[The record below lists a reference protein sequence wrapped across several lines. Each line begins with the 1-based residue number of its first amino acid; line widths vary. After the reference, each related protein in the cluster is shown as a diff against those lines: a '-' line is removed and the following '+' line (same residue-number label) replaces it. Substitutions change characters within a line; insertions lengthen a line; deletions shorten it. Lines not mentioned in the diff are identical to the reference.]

1 MDETSCQNV
10 PNVTRVL
17 YAPGEKNTQTKHP
30 VKFGIN
36 VTGFQGINCNSYME
50 VNTKNNA
57 FQFVITLCHYRIENM
72 ENTFGKHLIEEAINN
87 ENLSDEEIKKYLSSK
102 SLNEMDLINK
112 INNELYNDNSQQ
124 ISIEKIQRICRK
136 EDNNNS
142 RKIWN
147 EKRSRLLENLS
158 NPLISEI
165 NSKERKINIILD
177 NARIHHA
184 KIVEKACEIL
194 NINLIFLQPYCPD
207 LNPIEDVW
215 RKIKSKIYKSIYKN
229 LNELIEIFK
238 EKYYQIVDSKS
249 FYKKWMDEYLGT
261 NIW

>member
-1 MDETSCQNV
+1 
-10 PNVTRVL
+10 
-17 YAPGEKNTQTKHP
+17 
-30 VKFGIN
+30 
-36 VTGFQGINCNSYME
+36 ME
-50 VNTKNNA
+50 ENTKNNA

-72 ENTFGKHLIEEAINN
+72 ENTLGKHLIEKAINN
-87 ENLSDEEIKKYLSSK
+87 KNLSDEEIKIYLSSK
-102 SLNEMDLINK
+102 SLNKMDLINK
-112 INNELYNDNSQQ
+112 INNELYNNNSQQ
-124 ISIEKIQRICRK
+124 TSIEKIQKICRK
-136 EDNNNS
+136 EDYNNS

-147 EKRSRLLENLS
+147 EKRFRLLENLS
-158 NPLISEI
+158 NPKIYDI
-165 NSKERKINIILD
+165 NSKEKRINLILD

-184 KIVEKACEIL
+184 KIVEKVCEIL

-215 RKIKSKIYKSIYKN
+215 RIIKSKLYKSIYEN

-249 FYKKWMDEYLGT
+249 FYEKWVDEYLGT

>member
-1 MDETSCQNV
+1 
-10 PNVTRVL
+10 
-17 YAPGEKNTQTKHP
+17 
-30 VKFGIN
+30 
-36 VTGFQGINCNSYME
+36 ME
-50 VNTKNNA
+50 ENTKNNA

-72 ENTFGKHLIEEAINN
+72 ENTLGKHLIEKAINN
-87 ENLSDEEIKKYLSSK
+87 KNLSDEEIKIYLSSK
-102 SLNEMDLINK
+102 SLNKMDLINK
-112 INNELYNDNSQQ
+112 INNELYNNNSQQ
-124 ISIEKIQRICRK
+124 TSIEKIQKICRK

-147 EKRSRLLENLS
+147 EKRFRLLENLS
-158 NPLISEI
+158 NPKIYDI
-165 NSKERKINIILD
+165 NSKEKRINLILD

-184 KIVEKACEIL
+184 KIVEKVCEIL

-215 RKIKSKIYKSIYKN
+215 RIIKSKLYKSIYEN

-249 FYKKWMDEYLGT
+249 FYEKWVDEYLGT

>member
-1 MDETSCQNV
+1 
-10 PNVTRVL
+10 
-17 YAPGEKNTQTKHP
+17 
-30 VKFGIN
+30 
-36 VTGFQGINCNSYME
+36 
-50 VNTKNNA
+50 
-57 FQFVITLCHYRIENM
+57 
-72 ENTFGKHLIEEAINN
+72 
-87 ENLSDEEIKKYLSSK
+87 
-102 SLNEMDLINK
+102 MDLINK
-112 INNELYNDNSQQ
+112 INNELYNNNSQQ
-124 ISIEKIQRICRK
+124 TSIEKIQKICRK

-147 EKRSRLLENLS
+147 EKRFRLLENLS
-158 NPLISEI
+158 NPKIYDI
-165 NSKERKINIILD
+165 NSKEKRINLILD

-184 KIVEKACEIL
+184 KIVEKVCEIL

-215 RKIKSKIYKSIYKN
+215 RIIKSKLYKSIYEN

-249 FYKKWMDEYLGT
+249 FYEKWVDEYLGT

>member
-1 MDETSCQNV
+1 
-10 PNVTRVL
+10 
-17 YAPGEKNTQTKHP
+17 
-30 VKFGIN
+30 
-36 VTGFQGINCNSYME
+36 ME
-50 VNTKNNA
+50 ENTKNNA

-72 ENTFGKHLIEEAINN
+72 ENTLGKHLIEKAINN
-87 ENLSDEEIKKYLSSK
+87 KNLSDEKIKIYLSSK
-102 SLNEMDLINK
+102 SLNKMDLINK
-112 INNELYNDNSQQ
+112 INNELYNNNSQQ
-124 ISIEKIQRICRK
+124 TSIEKIQKICRK
-136 EDNNNS
+136 EDYNNS

-147 EKRSRLLENLS
+147 EKRFRLLENLS
-158 NPLISEI
+158 NPKIYDI
-165 NSKERKINIILD
+165 NSKEKRINLILD

-184 KIVEKACEIL
+184 KIVEKVCEIL

-215 RKIKSKIYKSIYKN
+215 RIIKSKLYKSIYEN

-249 FYKKWMDEYLGT
+249 FYEKWVDEYLGT

>member
-1 MDETSCQNV
+1 
-10 PNVTRVL
+10 
-17 YAPGEKNTQTKHP
+17 
-30 VKFGIN
+30 
-36 VTGFQGINCNSYME
+36 ME
-50 VNTKNNA
+50 ENTKNNA

-72 ENTFGKHLIEEAINN
+72 ENTLGKHLIEKAINN
-87 ENLSDEEIKKYLSSK
+87 KNLSDEEIKIYLSSK
-102 SLNEMDLINK
+102 SLNTIDLINK
-112 INNELYNDNSQQ
+112 INNELYNNNSQQ
-124 ISIEKIQRICRK
+124 TSIEKIQKICRK

-147 EKRSRLLENLS
+147 EKRFRLLENLS
-158 NPLISEI
+158 NPKIIDI
-165 NSKERKINIILD
+165 NSKEKRINLILD

-184 KIVEKACEIL
+184 KIVEKVCEIL

-215 RKIKSKIYKSIYKN
+215 RIIKSKLYKSIYEN

-249 FYKKWMDEYLGT
+249 FYEKWVDEYLGT

>member
-1 MDETSCQNV
+1 
-10 PNVTRVL
+10 
-17 YAPGEKNTQTKHP
+17 
-30 VKFGIN
+30 
-36 VTGFQGINCNSYME
+36 ME
-50 VNTKNNA
+50 ENTKNNA

-72 ENTFGKHLIEEAINN
+72 ENTLGKHLIKKAINN
-87 ENLSDEEIKKYLSSK
+87 KNLSDEEIKIYLSSK
-102 SLNEMDLINK
+102 SLNKMDLINK
-112 INNELYNDNSQQ
+112 INNELYNNNSQQ
-124 ISIEKIQRICRK
+124 TSIEKIQKICRK

-147 EKRSRLLENLS
+147 EKRFRLLENLS
-158 NPLISEI
+158 NPKIYDI
-165 NSKERKINIILD
+165 NSKEKRINLILD

-184 KIVEKACEIL
+184 KIVEKVCEIL

-215 RKIKSKIYKSIYKN
+215 RIIKSKLYKSIYEN

-249 FYKKWMDEYLGT
+249 FYEKWVDEYLGT

>member
-1 MDETSCQNV
+1 
-10 PNVTRVL
+10 
-17 YAPGEKNTQTKHP
+17 
-30 VKFGIN
+30 
-36 VTGFQGINCNSYME
+36 ME
-50 VNTKNNA
+50 ENTKNNA

-72 ENTFGKHLIEEAINN
+72 ENTLGKHLIEKAINN
-87 ENLSDEEIKKYLSSK
+87 KSLSDEEIKKYLSSK
-102 SLNEMDLINK
+102 SLNKMDLINK
-112 INNELYNDNSQQ
+112 INNELYNNNSQQ
-124 ISIEKIQRICRK
+124 TSIEKIQKICRK

-147 EKRSRLLENLS
+147 EKRFRLLENLS
-158 NPLISEI
+158 NPKIYDI
-165 NSKERKINIILD
+165 NSKEKRINLILD

-184 KIVEKACEIL
+184 KIVEKVCEIL

-215 RKIKSKIYKSIYKN
+215 RIIKSKLYKSIYEN

-249 FYKKWMDEYLGT
+249 FYEKWVDEYLGT